1 MQNRVSQVVLLTESR
16 LINRTIERALESD
29 RFHCHVFTSEEPNLL
44 DKLVALLPDFVF
56 LNSML
61 KESSGLAFCS
71 RVKEKPALARAK
83 IIFLSSDAE
92 AEPRP
97 GDPAAGPGDFLLHIP
112 FTTASVAQLMT
123 RLTSGKKTILY
134 ADDTK
139 FFHNVVVPPLKEEG
153 YIVLE
158 AWNGKEALDILS
170 KESVDM
176 IVTDVEMPEMD
187 GFSLCKAVKTE
198 LGRSELPVLL
208 ATSLDSEA
216 DVGKGFE
223 AGADDYITKPI
234 VIPELLSRVKRM
246 LRVDQG
252 LRPEKILV
260 VDDSRFIR
268 NMICQSLRS
277 QGFHDVDEAPDGQEA
292 LSRVLGKQYSLVISD
307 YQMPNMDGY
316 ELCLNIRQNKKVSDL
331 PIIMASDR
339 ESKAKLVKIRSTG
352 IQAFVSKPFVAERLI
367 AEVERVLADV
377 RLQQQ
382 KTAMRH
388 YLSDEAVDAVDRISG
403 AGKEAETFAWDK
415 FRTVLFMDV
424 VGFTPLCEKL
434 TSREVVDLLNVYFE
448 KMVEILIMYDAIID
462 KFIGDAILAVFGRD
476 EDGAHRAICAAW
488 DMISALPTLC
498 AETGKDIHIR
508 IGINSGQ
515 VIVGDIGSRLYRRDF
530 TVIGDNVN
538 TAQRLE
544 SAAPKDG
551 ILISESTYNMVK
563 NFIKVDATEP
573 LKLKG
578 KQVPLQAFRVKSI
591 QPYEV
596 KDKFFRG

>member
-16 LINRTIERALESD
+16 LMNRTIERALEAD
-29 RFHCHVFTSEEPNLL
+29 RFHCHVFTSEDPNLL
-44 DKLVALLPDFVF
+44 DKLAVLIPDFVF
-56 LNSML
+56 LNSTL
-61 KESSGLAFCS
+61 KESSGLDFRN
-71 RVKEKPALARAK
+71 RVKEKPVLARTK
-83 IIFLSSDAE
+83 IIFLSSGAE
-92 AEPRP
+92 EEQRP
-97 GDPAAGPGDFLLHIP
+97 GNPAAGQGDFLLQIP
-112 FTTASVAQLMT
+112 FTTASVAQLMN
-123 RLTSGKKTILY
+123 RLTSEKKTILY

-153 YIVLE
+153 YNVLE
-158 AWNGKEALDILS
+158 AWNGKEALALLS

-198 LGRSELPVLL
+198 MGRSELPVLL

-234 VIPELLSRVKRM
+234 VIPELLSRVKKM

-252 LRPEKILV
+252 LRPERILV

-268 NMICQSLRS
+268 NMICQGLRS

-292 LSRVLGKQYSLVISD
+292 LGMILGKPYSLVISD

-316 ELCLNIRQNKKVSDL
+316 ELCLNIRQSKKVSDL

-352 IQAFVSKPFVAERLI
+352 IQAFISKPFVAERLI
-367 AEVERVLADV
+367 AEVERVLADA

-382 KTAMRH
+382 KAAMRH
-388 YLSDEAVDAVDRISG
+388 YLSDEAVDAVGRLSV
-403 AGKEAETFAWDK
+403 AGRETDTIAWDK

-434 TSREVVDLLNVYFE
+434 TSREVVGLLNVYFE

-462 KFIGDAILAVFGRD
+462 KFIGDAILSVFGRD
-476 EDGAHRAICAAW
+476 ADGAHRAVCAAW
-488 DMISALPTLC
+488 DMITALPSLR

-508 IGINSGQ
+508 IGINSGN
-515 VIVGDIGSRLYRRDF
+515 VVVGDIGSRLYRRDF

-544 SAAPKDG
+544 SAAPRDG
-551 ILISESTYNMVK
+551 ILVSGRHVQSCEKFYKGRGHGTAQ
-563 NFIKVDATEP
+563 IKRKTGASPGVS
-573 LKLKG
+573 
-578 KQVPLQAFRVKSI
+578 R
-591 QPYEV
+591 
-596 KDKFFRG
+596 